1 MKSLLSTI
9 IMILLYLTYLL
20 TGISALFINLGIV
33 NEVAGFWGLVIG
45 LFIFPIV
52 LVVAP
57 FYAFFEFNDLFPL
70 IITYGGTIIAI
81 ILNIIHRVVV
91 GEFIEWILTAPC
103 FLDTDL
109 VDTAVDTSPVSVHD
123 KFCMF
128 GLIYLQHPPN
138 CSVIYVLKL
147 LVYLT
152 IVL

>member
-9 IMILLYLTYLL
+9 ITILLYLTYFL

-70 IITYGGTIIAI
+70 IITYGGTIVAI

-91 GEFIEWILTAPC
+91 GEFIE
-103 FLDTDL
+103 
-109 VDTAVDTSPVSVHD
+109 
-123 KFCMF
+123 
-128 GLIYLQHPPN
+128 
-138 CSVIYVLKL
+138 
-147 LVYLT
+147 
-152 IVL
+152 